1 MSEFIVRE
9 EAFKL
14 GWVEKVPV
22 PQEGE
27 CFLLYQSGAGA
38 QSSFL
43 INYGVKY
50 SSAEIRHGHYNQK
63 ATLSLRQKVFSQDYR
78 VIMKER
84 DFCFIVMVKMLYNIR
99 DVRTYF
105 FEGKMEE
112 GDIQNTV
119 RKVIRQQDR
128 GWNAWEDIELQNTLE
143 NDIEKH
149 LKRYEGIRF
158 RNLEVTVT
166 PEEAAVKMRDS
177 NKKKTVEIHVAKN
190 EMDEQ
195 IAKNEQAERLVDSE
209 QKLKMKQISDMA
221 LLCQNFGNMGPIV
234 AEYLKGNMD
243 GKELYDYIMRSRAEK
258 LGVLQTV
265 VSGDMLTQEETIEK
279 LNEILSNS
287 DFLQATEYKRLP
299 GKEVNKIEE
308 SNTGNGGNNK
318 KNEEEM
324 TDEEDEKEILGNGD
338 YL

>member
-1 MSEFIVRE
+1 MSEFIVSE
-9 EAFKL
+9 ETFKL
-14 GWVEKVPV
+14 GWAERVPT

-50 SSAEIRHGHYNQK
+50 SSAGIRHGHYNQK
-63 ATLSLRQKVFSQDYR
+63 VKISLRQKMFSQSYR
-78 VIMKER
+78 VIMQVA
-84 DFCFIVMVKMLYNIR
+84 DFHFNVMVRMSYDIR
-99 DVRTYF
+99 DVRMYF

-112 GDIQNTV
+112 DDVQNTV

-128 GWNAWEDIELQNTLE
+128 RWNAWEDIELQNTLE
-143 NDIEKH
+143 NEIEKS
-149 LKRYEGIRF
+149 LKRYEGVRF
-158 RNLEVTVT
+158 RNLEITVT
-166 PEEAAVKMRDS
+166 PEEDAVKMRDS
-177 NKKKTVEIHVAKN
+177 NKKKTVGIHVAKN

-209 QKLKMKQISDMA
+209 QKLKIKQISDMA

-234 AEYLKGNMD
+234 EEYLKGNMD

-265 VSGDMLTQEETIEK
+265 ASGDMLTQEETIEK

-287 DFLQATEYKRLP
+287 DFLQTTEFQKLP
-299 GKEVNKIEE
+299 TKEVSRIEG
-308 SNTGNGGNNK
+308 SSTGNDGK
-318 KNEEEM
+318 DMKNEEQIVNK
-324 TDEEDEKEILGNGD
+324 EDKKEIFSNGD